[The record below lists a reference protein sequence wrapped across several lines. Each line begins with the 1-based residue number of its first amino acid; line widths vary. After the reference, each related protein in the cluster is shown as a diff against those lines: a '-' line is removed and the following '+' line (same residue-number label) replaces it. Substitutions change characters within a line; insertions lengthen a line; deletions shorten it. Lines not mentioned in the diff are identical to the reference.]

1 MSESEVSTERC
12 MRQAVVLRD
21 LARRESRAG
30 NRDGA
35 ISLQCIG
42 DLLAEP
48 AEYGGVLVIR
58 RDGAP

>member
-1 MSESEVSTERC
+1 

-35 ISLQCIG
+35 ISLRCIA

-48 AEYGGVLVIR
+48 AESGGVLVIR